1 MARTNIKLN
10 IKIPGRLGV
19 SEKITFTKGTADGLR
34 IPYRFPFA
42 DIANYN
48 QLKAIGY
55 FRHATKTVSTELGG
69 SNNAG
74 TEGRLGFELPY
85 TEKLIL
91 LVKKGAVAA
100 EKLTIVG
107 SSNYKIPD
115 LVIDV
120 PAGAI
125 GDLFEIDLYDYG
137 LFIADNVAGELGM
150 LFNDIDTTLEL
161 ALIARMA

>member
-10 IKIPGRLGV
+10 ITIPGKLGA
-19 SEKITFTKGTADGLR
+19 SEKIVFTKGTADGLR
-34 IPYRFPFA
+34 IPYRYPFA

-48 QLKAIGY
+48 ALKNIGY
-55 FRHATKTVSTELGG
+55 FRHATSTVNTSLG
-69 SNNAG
+69 SNEAG

-91 LVKKGAVAA
+91 LVKKGAATA

-107 SSNYKIPD
+107 SSQYRIDD
-115 LVIDV
+115 LVITI

-125 GDLFEIDLYDYG
+125 GDLYEIDLYDYG
-137 LFIADNVAGELGM
+137 LFIADNVANELG
-150 LFNDIDTTLEL
+150 LLINEITTTAEL
-161 ALIARMA
+161 ALIVRMA